1 MEKVLY
7 LYSSREGQTTKIITR
22 IAEQLGDD
30 AATIVNLHQ
39 DMNINL
45 DEFDKVTDRNTQ
57 RNILSFLDGRI
68 KFPVE
73 GKQVENR
80 TCTMVTLNTKI
91 GKESIARFGIPEQ
104 KSHRLL
110 RK

>member
-45 DEFDKVTDRNTQ
+45 DVD
-57 RNILSFLDGRI
+57 
-68 KFPVE
+68 
-73 GKQVENR
+73 
-80 TCTMVTLNTKI
+80 
-91 GKESIARFGIPEQ
+91 
-104 KSHRLL
+104 
-110 RK
+110 